1 MDEFHP
7 LNMELKVNKLKN
19 ENDKDKKLFE
29 NKIKKK
35 TQLLNQAL
43 EKQKDEYML
52 NIMMQQMMMAKMM
65 ENNLNQENL

>member
-1 MDEFHP
+1 MDAFAP